1 MATKIDIIGWS
12 NMYVSA
18 NNTVNNSVNI
28 RKSYSTDSAVVGQLT
43 KSDRYKLLSYGYKTG
58 EDDSQKWYAIKL
70 PDGGVGYCR
79 KDKLQFYT
87 VTDKNNYSENDLKTF
102 TNDLIA
108 INKSIYLRLL
118 QSAALLEQAR
128 NAGKNTTSYAATFKE
143 LNDRYAARQ
152 KELQQDTL
160 VKTSTGFEK
169 AWNKAYSIYKSLL
182 ASIGGIG
189 VAPVVVAAIVV
200 AITAVAGVSAYA
212 VYQSLKPKY
221 DSSVTDLKQSDKL
234 KAALESLTAAERNE
248 VVEDLEKQID
258 DAYNA
263 GKSDGVFSGYWGII
277 KPVAI
282 AAAGWYL
289 INLFINKNSR
299 RR

>member
-58 EDDSQKWYAIKL
+58 EDDSQKWYAIQL

-160 VKTSTGFEK
+160 IKTSTGFEK

-258 DAYNA
+258 DAYNQ
-263 GKSDGVFSGYWGII
+263 GKSDGTFSGYWGII
-277 KPVAI
+277 KPLAI
-282 AAAGWYL
+282 AAAGRYL

>member
-1 MATKIDIIGWS
+1 MATKIDIVGWQ

-58 EDDSQKWYAIKL
+58 EDDSQKWYAIEL
-70 PDGGVGYCR
+70 PNGSVGYCR

-87 VTDKNNYSENDLKTF
+87 VTDKNTYSDNDLKTF

-118 QSAALLEQAR
+118 QSAALLEQAK
-128 NAGKNTTSYAATFKE
+128 NAGKNTSSYDATFKE

-152 KELQQDTL
+152 KELQQDNL
-160 VKTSTGFEK
+160 IKTSTGFNS
-169 AWNKAYSIYKSLL
+169 AWQKAYNIYKGVLSW
-182 ASIGGIG
+182 IGAIG
-189 VAPVVVAAIVV
+189 VAPAVVAAIVV

-234 KAALESLTAAERNE
+234 KAALESLTAADRNE

-258 DAYNA
+258 DAYNQ
-263 GKSDGVFSGYWGII
+263 GKSDGTFSGYWGII
-277 KPVAI
+277 KPLAI

>member
-58 EDDSQKWYAIKL
+58 EDDSQKWYAIQL

-160 VKTSTGFEK
+160 IKTSTGFEK

-258 DAYNA
+258 DAYNQ
-263 GKSDGVFSGYWGII
+263 GKSDGTFSGYWGII
-277 KPVAI
+277 KPLAI